1 MSNERVGVY
10 LQIGTQTKPVL
21 TSSLFYR
28 RRACLGAWEAGRG
41 VCEGC
46 VTKGRPQ
53 KLSKA
58 AAVEP
63 RTRRAEGE

>member
-1 MSNERVGVY
+1 MY

-21 TSSLFYR
+21 TSSLFYH

-41 VCEGC
+41 WQRCLRRLCEEGEAAE
-46 VTKGRPQ
+46 VVESGGG
-53 KLSKA
+53 

-63 RTRRAEGE
+63 RTTG